1 MRQFVFFNKLQHF
14 QAGHS
19 RAVYP
24 RNDPGIELRCLGR
37 QFRRALVHR
46 RAQFPRQV
54 GGAGVRGQQREA
66 GHLLAEL
73 RTSELLL
80 AFQQQARKA
89 MSGHQNMTRDLAEGH
104 DIRGGLVAEI
114 ADRKLLDGRG
124 RVGADCFPGIQNL
137 FESHHYAYIVL
148 THRRACASARS
159 VIIEAFTLRGIVSLR
174 TFFRLFTHIQMMP
187 VLESGE
193 ETLVGGQAVIEGV
206 MMRAPHSYCVA
217 VRKANGEIVTEE
229 KPLARMSELHRI
241 FKYPVVRGVGTLYQA
256 MALGLRALKFSANA
270 MLETESG
277 QGEAKELPNW
287 AISLNMLLSFAFFIF
302 LYKFVPLYA
311 VTALGKWYP
320 MLKGRIA
327 FNATDGLIRIAIFLA
342 FLFLLSRMKDIYR
355 VFEYHG
361 AEHKVVFNF
370 ESGKPVN
377 VENAQQF
384 TTFHPRCGTSFL
396 MVVMVVSMVVYT
408 LIPFSGFGMKLL
420 SRVILLP
427 FIAGISY
434 ELIRFAAKRRGS
446 FLATLTAPGLW
457 LQRITT
463 KPPSDEQ
470 AAVAIHA
477 LEGAMALEATQGG
490 ELVIA

>member
-1 MRQFVFFNKLQHF
+1 
-14 QAGHS
+14 
-19 RAVYP
+19 
-24 RNDPGIELRCLGR
+24 
-37 QFRRALVHR
+37 
-46 RAQFPRQV
+46 
-54 GGAGVRGQQREA
+54 
-66 GHLLAEL
+66 
-73 RTSELLL
+73 
-80 AFQQQARKA
+80 
-89 MSGHQNMTRDLAEGH
+89 
-104 DIRGGLVAEI
+104 
-114 ADRKLLDGRG
+114 
-124 RVGADCFPGIQNL
+124 
-137 FESHHYAYIVL
+137 
-148 THRRACASARS
+148 
-159 VIIEAFTLRGIVSLR
+159 VSLR
-174 TFFRLFTHIQMMP
+174 TFFRLFTHIQLMP
-187 VLESGE
+187 ILESGE

-217 VRKANGEIVTEE
+217 VRKPSGEIVTEE
-229 KPLARMSELHRI
+229 KPLARMSEQHRI

-256 MALGLRALKFSANA
+256 MALGLKALKFSANA
-270 MLETESG
+270 MLDTET
-277 QGEAKELPNW
+277 QAAAPKEIPNW
-287 AISLNMLLSFAFFIF
+287 AISLQMVLSFAFFIF
-302 LYKFVPLYA
+302 LYKFVPLYS
-311 VTALGKWYP
+311 VTTLGKWYP
-320 MLKGRIA
+320 VLKGRIA
-327 FNATDGLIRIAIFLA
+327 FNAADGLIRIAIFLA

-361 AEHKVVFNF
+361 AEHKVVFNY
-370 ESGKPVN
+370 ESGQPVN
-377 VENAQQF
+377 VANAQKF

-477 LEGAMALEATQGG
+477 LEGAMALEESQGG